1 LRARGVDPAQ
11 RFAECVLK
19 TLGKYEVIGELG
31 RGAMGVVYRARD
43 PIINRLVALK
53 TITTPGSD
61 NQNLLEHFYREA
73 QSAGGLQHPNI
84 VTIFDMGDEAGVPY
98 IAMELVEGENL
109 EQMISQR
116 MPIPVSL
123 KLLYAAQA
131 CGAFD
136 YAHKRGIVHR
146 DIKPGNIM
154 VNKDGAVK
162 VVDFGIARVLE
173 TSKTQTGTLIG
184 TFAYMSPEQYH
195 GEHADE
201 RSDIWSFGVLLYEL
215 LCYRRPFIGT
225 TPAALMHSICSQ
237 DAPSLRSI
245 DPALPVDLEIVAS
258 RLLQKSPGNRYQS
271 MEDVLVELDPICKGL
286 QGESVAGMVTESRE
300 LAEHGEFSR
309 ARDLLRQALQVD
321 PKNQTARMLLDK
333 VSAELRRV
341 IIRPKTQKEVEKG
354 ESLLGEGK
362 LQEARAA
369 AEGALQMDSS
379 FEPARELQ
387 RSIQKELDRVQQ
399 VADWLDG
406 AKQRLA
412 EGLPDEAETLLAKVI
427 EIEPAN
433 KQVNKLL
440 HQAAEEKKERQRR
453 LELIERMQEARGLWT
468 QQKYSDCIRVLT
480 DMQKEYPGD
489 EEIPRLLQTAREDQ
503 AEQEKR
509 QNLDKARNLLAVR
522 HYEECRSVLADLQKR
537 FPTNEEI
544 SDLIRELKE
553 DEAIQRKLHRFA
565 EARDLLAAHR
575 FEDCIALSMALQQE
589 YPTEAE
595 PGSLLGTARHEQLE
609 ERKQQGLSN
618 ARKLRASLHYKECE
632 VILEDLRKQFPNDD
646 EIPRLFQELAEQ
658 QKEQQKR
665 EAVAEA
671 RKLLTAR
678 NHKASITLLNG
689 FLKEFP
695 GDLDVEK
702 LLKTVHEDEAQ
713 QRKLQTMVE
722 ARNMLASRRFD
733 ESITVLIQ
741 LQKTFPA
748 DDDIARLLHTAHEEQ
763 EEVRKQQKLVDA
775 RSLLVAEKFDEALA
789 LIDSVSAAH
798 PRDTA
803 VHKLRAVVS
812 EEKEK
817 HAKAEKLKNDIA
829 TVKKLVGSK
838 KYPEVIARAESLL
851 AEHPGDTDLARL
863 IDFARSQQAEIDRE
877 LAARKALDEGKS
889 LLKAAKYDDA
899 TSTVQAGLKADPANR
914 DLQRLLGEI
923 ETEKKKSITRQEMER
938 RIREIK
944 FKINRERF
952 SEAVDLAKQ
961 TIASLGPDTDVT
973 QLLNSAHVEMEAR
986 ERKRQ
991 QEKALENVRG
1001 FVDSRKFDEASKTL
1015 DGALAAKIFEAFD
1028 SRAQR
1033 AADEISAARQAAKQP
1048 LEPSS
1053 TPTLPQDFRNE
1064 YAFQQGPPSSDAP
1077 PKAGVP
1083 AAEGAGTYASATHS
1097 NISPQLSSPPVVEP
1111 AQPSKPSQVTTPKT
1125 DEPSVPKKSLEP
1137 VRGSQTPVK
1146 PAKSDKPITA
1156 DKSVK
1161 REVTA
1166 SPPVFGSRKQP
1177 INVAVTEPIA
1187 PLEEPAQQ
1195 KAPAK
1200 KPLLPTVIVLALAA
1214 LAAGY
1219 FLWPYT
1225 PPAKAPQVIAT
1236 KPALLVP
1243 AANPLEVKQ
1252 RDAMAA
1258 AEELVAAN
1266 DLEKADQVLL
1276 DAEKLNGPLT
1286 PAVQTMRGQIE
1297 DSMKNAQL
1305 RQLRQR
1311 EAQLWQQA
1319 TESVRAKHLS
1329 QAETELKQ
1337 LEALPDG
1344 GVHREDAQRY
1354 LVDVIPKLKL
1364 QGKLLTEAGRSL
1376 QQGDFESARKFAS
1389 QLQASGGD
1397 ASELNGEIE
1406 KTEGDR
1412 LAQLESQFNQFK
1424 QGDDDSAVQQLKA
1437 LQSKFQALVN
1447 SGGPK
1452 SAEAQSYVN
1461 SIPSSISDVLAR
1473 AQSKRLELAFQVA
1486 SQKCQQVLAGND
1498 KSGLAAARESMQSFT
1513 QTGPHADEAQKCVSD
1528 ITAKLSA
1535 LNQPP
1540 AAVVPSPPTPP
1551 AKRETQSAT
1560 AVDEAAVR
1568 NVVQT
1573 FFRAFEERNPDELRQ
1588 VWPTIPQKRYD
1599 GYKSSFADAR
1609 SITMQIVSQSV
1620 NVSPDAETAT
1630 VSTES
1635 QQQYTPKFGKS
1646 SRKSEASWKFQ
1657 LAKKNG
1663 VWVLTDVQ

>member
-1 LRARGVDPAQ
+1 
-11 RFAECVLK
+11 
-19 TLGKYEVIGELG
+19 
-31 RGAMGVVYRARD
+31 MGVVYRARD

-53 TITTPGSD
+53 TITAAGSD
-61 NQNLLEHFYREA
+61 YPNLLERFYREA

-98 IAMELVEGENL
+98 IAMELIEGENL
-109 EQMISQR
+109 EQMISQHT
-116 MPIPVSL
+116 PIPVSL

-131 CGAFD
+131 CSAFD

-154 VNKDGAVK
+154 VNKDGMVK

-173 TSKTQTGTLIG
+173 TSKTQTGMLIG

-215 LCYRRPFIGT
+215 LCYRRPFIAT

-237 DAPSLRSI
+237 DAPPLRSI
-245 DPALPVDLEIVAS
+245 NPALPAELEILAS
-258 RLLQKSPGNRYQS
+258 RLLQKSPENRYQS
-271 MEDVLVELDPICKGL
+271 MEDVLLELDPICKGL
-286 QGESVAGMVTESRE
+286 QAESVAGMVAESRE

-309 ARDLLRQALQVD
+309 ARDVLRQALQVD
-321 PKNQTARMLLDK
+321 SKNQAARMLLEK
-333 VSAELRRV
+333 VNAELRRV
-341 IIRPKTQKEVEKG
+341 MIRPKAQKEVEKG

-379 FEPARELQ
+379 FEPAQELQ
-387 RSIQKELDRVQQ
+387 RSIQKELDRVQR

-412 EGLPDEAETLLAKVI
+412 EGMPDEAETLLAKVI
-427 EIEPAN
+427 EVEPAN
-433 KQVNKLL
+433 KQANKLL
-440 HQAAEEKKERQRR
+440 QQAAEEKKERQRR

-468 QQKYSDCIRVLT
+468 QQEYSVCIQVLT
-480 DMQKEYPGD
+480 ELQKEYPGE

-509 QNLDKARNLLAVR
+509 QNLDKARNLLAAR

-553 DEAIQRKLHRFA
+553 DEANQRKLHRFA
-565 EARDLLAAHR
+565 EARDLLAARR
-575 FEDCIALSMALQQE
+575 FEDCITVSTALQKE
-589 YPTEAE
+589 YPAEEEA
-595 PGSLLGTARHEQLE
+595 GRLLGTARHEQLE
-609 ERKQQGLSN
+609 ERKQEGLSN
-618 ARKLRASLHYKECE
+618 ARKLRASRHYKECK
-632 VILEDLRKQFPNDD
+632 VILEDLRKQFPNDE
-646 EIPRLFQELAEQ
+646 EIPRLLQELAEE
-658 QKEQQKR
+658 QKEQRKQ
-665 EAVAEA
+665 EAAAEA
-671 RKLLTAR
+671 RKLLALR
-678 NHKASITLLNG
+678 NHKESITLLNG

-695 GDLDVEK
+695 GDSDVEK

-713 QRKLQTMVE
+713 QRKLQTMAE

-733 ESITVLIQ
+733 ESITVLTQ

-748 DDDIARLLHTAHEEQ
+748 DDDITRLLHTAHEEQ
-763 EEVRKQQKLVDA
+763 EEVRKQQKLVEA

-789 LIDSVSAAH
+789 LIDSVSAAY
-798 PRDTA
+798 PKDTA
-803 VHKLRAVVS
+803 IQKLRVVAS
-812 EEKEK
+812 QEKEK

-829 TVKKLVGSK
+829 TVKKLVGNK

-851 AEHPGDTDLARL
+851 AEHPGGTDLARL
-863 IDFARSQQAEIDRE
+863 IDFARSQQSEIDRE

-889 LLKAAKYDDA
+889 LLKATRYDDA
-899 TSTVQAGLKADPANR
+899 ASTVRAGMKAYPANR
-914 DLQRLLGEI
+914 DLQMLLEQI
-923 ETEKKKSITRQEMER
+923 ETEKRKAITRQEMER

-944 FKINRERF
+944 FKINREKF
-952 SEAVDLAKQ
+952 SEAVELAKQ
-961 TIASLGPDTDVT
+961 TIASLGPDTDIT

-991 QEKALENVRG
+991 QEKAIETIRG
-1001 FVDSRKFDEASKTL
+1001 FVNSRKFDEATKTL
-1015 DGALAAKIFEAFD
+1015 DSALATKIFEAFD
-1028 SRAQR
+1028 SRARR
-1033 AADEISAARQAAKQP
+1033 AADEISVARQAVQQP
-1048 LEPSS
+1048 VEPSS
-1053 TPTLPQDFRNE
+1053 TPTLSQDFRNE
-1064 YAFQQGPPSSDAP
+1064 YAFQQGPPASDALT
-1077 PKAGVP
+1077 KASIP
-1083 AAEGAGTYASATHS
+1083 AAEVLGAQASATQPS
-1097 NISPQLSSPPVVEP
+1097 ISAPPPPPPVVQP
-1111 AQPSKPSQVTTPKT
+1111 TQPSKPSQVTKPKA
-1125 DEPSVPKKSLEP
+1125 DEPSAPKKSLEP
-1137 VRGSQTPVK
+1137 VHMPQTAPPVKPPDPNK

-1156 DKSVK
+1156 DKPAK
-1161 REVTA
+1161 REVIA
-1166 SPPVFGSRKQP
+1166 SPQVFVPPKQP
-1177 INVAVTEPIA
+1177 PEVAVAEPVS
-1187 PLEEPAQQ
+1187 PLERTAYQE
-1195 KAPAK
+1195 APAK
-1200 KPLLPTVIVLALAA
+1200 KLLLPAVIVLALAA
-1214 LAAGY
+1214 VVAAGY
-1219 FLWPYT
+1219 FLWPHT
-1225 PPAKAPQVIAT
+1225 PPAKAPQVVAT
-1236 KPALLVP
+1236 KPTVFVP
-1243 AANPLEVKQ
+1243 PVNPLEVKQ

-1258 AEELVAAN
+1258 AEKLVAAN
-1266 DLEKADQVLL
+1266 DLEKARQTLL

-1286 PAVQTMRGQIE
+1286 SAVQSMRGQIE

-1319 TESVRAKHLS
+1319 AESIRAKHFA
-1329 QAETELKQ
+1329 QAETELNQ
-1337 LEALPDG
+1337 IEALPDG

-1354 LVDVIPKLKL
+1354 LTDVIPKMKR
-1364 QGKLLTEAGRSL
+1364 QGKLLTEARQSL
-1376 QQGDFESARKFAS
+1376 KQGDFESARKLTS
-1389 QLQASGGD
+1389 QLQESGDD
-1397 ASELNGEIE
+1397 ASELNAEIE
-1406 KTEGDR
+1406 KSEGDR

-1424 QGDDDSAVQQLKA
+1424 QGDDDSSVQQLKA
-1437 LQSKFQALVN
+1437 LQPKFQVLVN

-1461 SIPSSISDVLAR
+1461 SIPSSISDVQAR

-1486 SQKCQQVLAGND
+1486 SQKCEQVLAGND
-1498 KSGLAAARESMQSFT
+1498 KSGLASARESMQSFT
-1513 QTGPHADEAQKCVSD
+1513 QNGPHADEAQKCVGD
-1528 ITAKLSA
+1528 ITAKLNA

-1540 AAVVPSPPTPP
+1540 AAVVQPPPTPP
-1551 AKRETQSAT
+1551 AKRETQNAT
-1560 AVDEAAVR
+1560 VVDEAAVR

-1599 GYKSSFADAR
+1599 GYKGSFANAS
-1609 SITMQIVSQSV
+1609 SITMQIVSESV
-1620 NVSPDAETAT
+1620 NVSPDGGTAT
-1630 VSTES
+1630 VSAES
-1635 QQQYTPKFGKS
+1635 QQQYTSKAGKS
-1646 SRKSEASWKFQ
+1646 LKKSDASWKFQ

>member
-1 LRARGVDPAQ
+1 
-11 RFAECVLK
+11 
-19 TLGKYEVIGELG
+19 
-31 RGAMGVVYRARD
+31 MGVVYRARD

-53 TITTPGSD
+53 TITTAGSD
-61 NQNLLEHFYREA
+61 NQNLLERFYREA

-98 IAMELVEGENL
+98 IAMELIEGENL

-116 MPIPVSL
+116 TPIPASL
-123 KLLYAAQA
+123 KLLYAVQA
-131 CGAFD
+131 CSAFD

-173 TSKTQTGTLIG
+173 TSKTQTGMLIG

-215 LCYRRPFIGT
+215 LCYQRPFIGT

-245 DPALPVDLEIVAS
+245 DPALPADLEIVAS

-271 MEDVLVELDPICKGL
+271 MEDVLLELDPICKGL
-286 QGESVAGMVTESRE
+286 QAESVAGMVTESRE
-300 LAEHGEFSR
+300 LDEHGEFSR

-333 VSAELRRV
+333 VNAELRRV
-341 IIRPKTQKEVEKG
+341 TIRPKAQKEVEKG
-354 ESLLGEGK
+354 ESLLEEGK

-379 FEPARELQ
+379 FEPAHELQ

-412 EGLPDEAETLLAKVI
+412 EGLPDEAEMLLAKVI

-440 HQAAEEKKERQRR
+440 QQAAEEKKERQRR

-480 DMQKEYPGD
+480 DMQKEYPGE

-509 QNLDKARNLLAVR
+509 QNLDKARNLFAAR

-544 SDLIRELKE
+544 SDLIRELNE
-553 DEAIQRKLHRFA
+553 DEAKQRKLHRFA

-575 FEDCIALSMALQQE
+575 FEDCIALSTVLQQE
-589 YPTEAE
+589 YPTDEEA
-595 PGSLLGTARHEQLE
+595 GRLLGTARHEQLE

-618 ARKLRASLHYKECE
+618 ARKLRASRHYKECE

-646 EIPRLFQELAEQ
+646 EIPGLFQELAEE
-658 QKEQQKR
+658 QKEHHKR

-695 GDLDVEK
+695 GDSEVEK
-702 LLKTVHEDEAQ
+702 LLKAVYEDEAQ
-713 QRKLQTMVE
+713 QRKLQTMAE
-722 ARNMLASRRFD
+722 ARNMLASRQFD

-748 DDDIARLLHTAHEEQ
+748 DDDIARLLHTAQEEQ
-763 EEVRKQQKLVDA
+763 AEVRKQQKLVDA

-789 LIDSVSAAH
+789 LIDSVGVAH
-798 PRDTA
+798 PKDAA

-851 AEHPGDTDLARL
+851 AEHPGATDLARL

-877 LAARKALDEGKS
+877 LAARKALDDGKS

-914 DLQRLLGEI
+914 DLQKLLEEI

-938 RIREIK
+938 RVREIK
-944 FKINRERF
+944 FKINREKF

-991 QEKALENVRG
+991 QEKAIENVRG
-1001 FVDSRKFDEASKTL
+1001 FVDSRKFDEATKTL
-1015 DGALAAKIFEAFD
+1015 DAALAAKIFEAFD

-1053 TPTLPQDFRNE
+1053 TVTLSQDFRNE
-1064 YAFQQGPPSSDAP
+1064 YAFQQGPPSSDTP

-1083 AAEGAGTYASATHS
+1083 AAEGPGTYASATHS
-1097 NISPQLSSPPVVEP
+1097 NTSPQLFSPPVIEP
-1111 AQPSKPSQVTTPKT
+1111 AQPSKPSQVTPPKT

-1137 VRGSQTPVK
+1137 VRGSQTPVE
-1146 PAKSDKPITA
+1146 PAKSDKPISA
-1156 DKSVK
+1156 DKSIK

-1166 SPPVFGSRKQP
+1166 SPPVFGSPKQP

-1219 FLWPYT
+1219 FLWPHT

-1236 KPALLVP
+1236 KPAVSVP
-1243 AANPLEVKQ
+1243 PANPLEVKQ

-1258 AEELVAAN
+1258 AEKLVAAN
-1266 DLEKADQVLL
+1266 DLEKADQILL

-1286 PAVQTMRGQIE
+1286 PSIQTMRGQIE
-1297 DSMKNAQL
+1297 DSMKNAHL

-1329 QAETELKQ
+1329 QAETEMKQ
-1337 LEALPDG
+1337 VEALPDG

-1364 QGKLLTEAGRSL
+1364 QGKLLTEARRSL
-1376 QQGDFESARKFAS
+1376 QQGDFESARRFAS
-1389 QLQASGGD
+1389 QLQAGGGD
-1397 ASELNGEIE
+1397 ASELNDEIE
-1406 KTEGDR
+1406 KSEGDR

-1447 SGGPK
+1447 SGGPQ

-1540 AAVVPSPPTPP
+1540 AAVVPAPSTPP
-1551 AKRETQSAT
+1551 AKRETQDAT

-1573 FFRAFEERNPDELRQ
+1573 FFRAFEERNPDELKQ

-1620 NVSPDAETAT
+1620 NVSPDGGTAT

-1646 SRKSEASWKFQ
+1646 SKKSEASWKFQ

>member
-1 LRARGVDPAQ
+1 
-11 RFAECVLK
+11 
-19 TLGKYEVIGELG
+19 
-31 RGAMGVVYRARD
+31 
-43 PIINRLVALK
+43 
-53 TITTPGSD
+53 
-61 NQNLLEHFYREA
+61 
-73 QSAGGLQHPNI
+73 
-84 VTIFDMGDEAGVPY
+84 
-98 IAMELVEGENL
+98 
-109 EQMISQR
+109 
-116 MPIPVSL
+116 
-123 KLLYAAQA
+123 
-131 CGAFD
+131 
-136 YAHKRGIVHR
+136 
-146 DIKPGNIM
+146 M

-173 TSKTQTGTLIG
+173 TSKTQTGMLIG

-245 DPALPVDLEIVAS
+245 DPALPADLEIVAS

-271 MEDVLVELDPICKGL
+271 MEDVLLELDPIYKSL
-286 QGESVAGMVTESRE
+286 QAESVAGMVTESRE
-300 LAEHGEFSR
+300 LAEHGEFPR

-321 PKNQTARMLLDK
+321 SKNQTARMLLEK
-333 VSAELRRV
+333 VNAELRRV
-341 IIRPKTQKEVEKG
+341 MIRPKAQKEVEKG
-354 ESLLGEGK
+354 KSLLGEGK

-379 FEPARELQ
+379 FEPAHELQ
-387 RSIQKELDRVQQ
+387 RSIQKELDRVQR

-412 EGLPDEAETLLAKVI
+412 EGMPDEAETLLAKVI

-440 HQAAEEKKERQRR
+440 QQAAEEKKERRRR

-480 DMQKEYPGD
+480 DMQKEYPGE

-509 QNLDKARNLLAVR
+509 QNLDKARNLLAAR
-522 HYEECRSVLADLQKR
+522 HYEECRSLLADLQKR
-537 FPTNEEI
+537 FPKNEEI

-553 DEAIQRKLHRFA
+553 DEAKQRKLHRFA

-575 FEDCIALSMALQQE
+575 FEDCIALATALQQE
-589 YPTEAE
+589 YPTEEEA
-595 PGSLLGTARHEQLE
+595 GRLLGTAHHEQLE

-618 ARKLRASLHYKECE
+618 ARKLRASRHYKECE
-632 VILEDLRKQFPNDD
+632 VILEDLRKQFPDDD
-646 EIPRLFQELAEQ
+646 EIPRLLQELAEE
-658 QKEQQKR
+658 QKEQRKQ

-671 RKLLTAR
+671 RKLFTAR
-678 NHKASITLLNG
+678 NHKASIALLNG
-689 FLKEFP
+689 FLKECP
-695 GDLDVEK
+695 GDPDVQK
-702 LLKTVHEDEAQ
+702 LLKTVYEDEAQ
-713 QRKLQTMVE
+713 QRKLQTMAE

-748 DDDIARLLHTAHEEQ
+748 DDDITRLLHTAHEEQ

-775 RSLLVAEKFDEALA
+775 RSLLVAERFDEALA

-798 PRDTA
+798 PKDIA

-838 KYPEVIARAESLL
+838 KYPEVIARAEGLL
-851 AEHPGDTDLARL
+851 AEHPGDTDLVRL

-877 LAARKALDEGKS
+877 VAARKALDEGKS
-889 LLKAAKYDDA
+889 LLKADRYDDA
-899 TSTVQAGLKADPANR
+899 TGAVRAGLKADPDNR
-914 DLQRLLGEI
+914 DLQKLLEQI

-944 FKINRERF
+944 FKINREKF
-952 SEAVDLAKQ
+952 SEAADLAKQ

-991 QEKALENVRG
+991 QEKTIENIRG
-1001 FVDSRKFDEASKTL
+1001 FVDSRKFDEATKTL
-1015 DGALAAKIFEAFD
+1015 DAAVAAKIFEAFD

-1033 AADEISAARQAAKQP
+1033 AADEISAARQAVKQP

-1053 TPTLPQDFRNE
+1053 TPTLSQDFRNE
-1064 YAFQQGPPSSDAP
+1064 YAFQQGPPPSDAP
-1077 PKAGVP
+1077 PKAGAP
-1083 AAEGAGTYASATHS
+1083 AAEGPGAYASATQS
-1097 NISPQLSSPPVVEP
+1097 NVSPHPSPPPVVQS
-1111 AQPSKPSQVTTPKT
+1111 AQPSKPSQVTPPKT
-1125 DEPSVPKKSLEP
+1125 DEPSAPKKSLEP
-1137 VRGSQTPVK
+1137 VRASQTPVK
-1146 PAKSDKPITA
+1146 AAKLDKPIPT
-1156 DKSVK
+1156 DKFVK
-1161 REVTA
+1161 QEVTA
-1166 SPPVFGSRKQP
+1166 SPPVFGPPKQP

-1187 PLEEPAQQ
+1187 PREGSPQQ
-1195 KAPAK
+1195 EAPAK
-1200 KPLLPTVIVLALAA
+1200 KPLLATVMVLTLAAA

-1219 FLWPYT
+1219 FLWPHT
-1225 PPAKAPQVIAT
+1225 PPAKAPEVIAT
-1236 KPALLVP
+1236 KPAVFVP
-1243 AANPLEVKQ
+1243 PANPLEVKQ
-1252 RDAMAA
+1252 RDAMVA
-1258 AEELVAAN
+1258 AEKLVAAN
-1266 DLEKADQVLL
+1266 DLEKARQTLL

-1286 PAVQTMRGQIE
+1286 PAVQSMRGQIE

-1319 TESVRAKHLS
+1319 TESVRANDLAK
-1329 QAETELKQ
+1329 AETQLKQ
-1337 LEALPDG
+1337 VEALPDG
-1344 GVHREDAQRY
+1344 GVHRADAQRY
-1354 LVDVIPKLKL
+1354 LVDVIPKLKR
-1364 QGKLLTEAGRSL
+1364 QGKLLAEARRSL
-1376 QQGDFESARKFAS
+1376 ERGDFESARKFTS
-1389 QLQASGGD
+1389 QLQESGGD
-1397 ASELNGEIE
+1397 ASELNREIE
-1406 KTEGDR
+1406 KSEGDR
-1412 LAQLESQFNQFK
+1412 LAQLETQFDQFK

-1437 LQSKFQALVN
+1437 LQPKFQALVN

-1452 SAEAQSYVN
+1452 SPEAQSYVN
-1461 SIPSSISDVLAR
+1461 NIPSSISDVLAR
-1473 AQSKRLELAFQVA
+1473 AQAKRLELAFQAA
-1486 SQKCQQVLAGND
+1486 SQKCQQVLLGND
-1498 KSGLAAARESMQSFT
+1498 KSGLAAARESLQSFT

-1528 ITAKLSA
+1528 INAKLSA

-1540 AAVVPSPPTPP
+1540 AAVVASPPIPP
-1551 AKRETQSAT
+1551 AKREMQNT
-1560 AVDEAAVR
+1560 AAADEAAVR
-1568 NVVQT
+1568 SVVRT
-1573 FFRAFEERNPDELRQ
+1573 FFRAFEERNPDQLRQ

-1599 GYKSSFADAR
+1599 GYKGSFADAS

-1620 NVSPDAETAT
+1620 NVSPDGGTAT
-1630 VSTES
+1630 VSAES
-1635 QQQYTPKFGKS
+1635 QQQYTPKAGKS
-1646 SRKSEASWKFQ
+1646 SKKSEASWKFQ

-1663 VWVLTDVQ
+1663 VWILTDVR

>member
-1 LRARGVDPAQ
+1 V
-11 RFAECVLK
+11 ECVLK

-53 TITTPGSD
+53 TITAAGSD
-61 NQNLLEHFYREA
+61 NQNLLERFYREA

-98 IAMELVEGENL
+98 IAMELIEGENL

-131 CGAFD
+131 CSAFD

-225 TPAALMHSICSQ
+225 TPAGLMHSICTQ

-333 VSAELRRV
+333 VNAELRRV
-341 IIRPKTQKEVEKG
+341 MIRPKAQKEVEKG

-362 LQEARAA
+362 LQEAKAA

-379 FEPARELQ
+379 FEPAHELQ
-387 RSIQKELDRVQQ
+387 RSIQKELDRVQR

-440 HQAAEEKKERQRR
+440 QQAAEEKKERQRR

-480 DMQKEYPGD
+480 DMQEEYPGD

-509 QNLDKARNLLAVR
+509 QNLDKARNLFAVR
-522 HYEECRSVLADLQKR
+522 HYQECRSVLADLQKR

-553 DEAIQRKLHRFA
+553 DEAKQRKLHRFA

-575 FEDCIALSMALQQE
+575 FEDCIALSTALQQE
-589 YPTEAE
+589 YPTEEEA
-595 PGSLLGTARHEQLE
+595 GWLLGTARHEQLE

-618 ARKLRASLHYKECE
+618 ARKLRASRHYKECE
-632 VILEDLRKQFPNDD
+632 VILADLRKQFPNDD
-646 EIPRLFQELAEQ
+646 EIPRLFQELTEQ
-658 QKEQQKR
+658 QKEQHKR

-695 GDLDVEK
+695 GDPDVEK
-702 LLKTVHEDEAQ
+702 LLKTVYEDEAQ
-713 QRKLQTMVE
+713 QRKLQTMAE

-763 EEVRKQQKLVDA
+763 EEVRKQQKLVDV

-798 PRDTA
+798 PKDTA

-817 HAKAEKLKNDIA
+817 HAKTEKLKNDIA
-829 TVKKLVGSK
+829 TVKNLVGSK
-838 KYPEVIARAESLL
+838 KYAEVIARAESLL

-863 IDFARSQQAEIDRE
+863 IDFARSQQVEIDRE
-877 LAARKALDEGKS
+877 LAARKTFDEGKS

-914 DLQRLLGEI
+914 DLQKLLEEI

-991 QEKALENVRG
+991 QEKAIENVRG
-1001 FVDSRKFDEASKTL
+1001 FVDSRKFDEATKTL
-1015 DGALAAKIFEAFD
+1015 DAALAAKIFEAFD

-1053 TPTLPQDFRNE
+1053 TPTLSQDFRNE

-1083 AAEGAGTYASATHS
+1083 AAQGPGYASATHS
-1097 NISPQLSSPPVVEP
+1097 NSSPQLFSPPVVEP
-1111 AQPSKPSQVTTPKT
+1111 AQPSKPPQVTPPKT

-1137 VRGSQTPVK
+1137 VRGSRTPVK
-1146 PAKSDKPITA
+1146 PAKSDNPIAA

-1166 SPPVFGSRKQP
+1166 SPPVFGSPKQP
-1177 INVAVTEPIA
+1177 INVAVTEPIS

-1200 KPLLPTVIVLALAA
+1200 KPLLPTVIVLVLGAA

-1219 FLWPYT
+1219 FLWPHT

-1236 KPALLVP
+1236 KPALIVP
-1243 AANPLEVKQ
+1243 PANPLEVKQ
-1252 RDAMAA
+1252 REAMAA
-1258 AEELVAAN
+1258 AEKLVATN
-1266 DLEKADQVLL
+1266 DLEKADQILL

-1286 PAVQTMRGQIE
+1286 PAVQTMRGQVE

-1311 EAQLWQQA
+1311 EARLWQQA
-1319 TESVRAKHLS
+1319 AESVRAKHLS

-1337 LEALPDG
+1337 VEALPDG

-1364 QGKLLTEAGRSL
+1364 QGKLLTEARRSL

-1406 KTEGDR
+1406 KSEGDR

-1424 QGDDDSAVQQLKA
+1424 QRDDDSAVQQLKA

-1528 ITAKLSA
+1528 ITTKLSA

-1540 AAVVPSPPTPP
+1540 VAVVPSPPTPP
-1551 AKRETQSAT
+1551 AKPETQNAT

-1573 FFRAFEERNPDELRQ
+1573 FFRAFEDRNPDELRQ
-1588 VWPTIPQKRYD
+1588 VWPTISQKRYD

-1620 NVSPDAETAT
+1620 NVSPDGGTAT

-1646 SRKSEASWKFQ
+1646 SKKSEASWKFQ

>member
-1 LRARGVDPAQ
+1 
-11 RFAECVLK
+11 
-19 TLGKYEVIGELG
+19 
-31 RGAMGVVYRARD
+31 
-43 PIINRLVALK
+43 
-53 TITTPGSD
+53 
-61 NQNLLEHFYREA
+61 
-73 QSAGGLQHPNI
+73 
-84 VTIFDMGDEAGVPY
+84 
-98 IAMELVEGENL
+98 
-109 EQMISQR
+109 

-131 CGAFD
+131 CSAFD

-225 TPAALMHSICSQ
+225 TPAALMHSICTG

-309 ARDLLRQALQVD
+309 ARDLLRQALQID
-321 PKNQTARMLLDK
+321 PKNQTARILLDK
-333 VSAELRRV
+333 VNAELRRV
-341 IIRPKTQKEVEKG
+341 MIRPKAQKEVEKG

-379 FEPARELQ
+379 FEPAHELQ
-387 RSIQKELDRVQQ
+387 RSIQKELDRVQR

-440 HQAAEEKKERQRR
+440 QQAAEEKERQRR

-489 EEIPRLLQTAREDQ
+489 EEIPHLLQTAREDQ

-509 QNLDKARNLLAVR
+509 QNLDRARNLFAVR
-522 HYEECRSVLADLQKR
+522 HYEECRSVLEDLQKR

-553 DEAIQRKLHRFA
+553 DEAKQRKLHRFA

-575 FEDCIALSMALQQE
+575 FEDCIALSTALQQE
-589 YPTEAE
+589 YPTEEEA
-595 PGSLLGTARHEQLE
+595 GWLLGTARHEQLE

-618 ARKLRASLHYKECE
+618 ARKLRASRQYKECE

-695 GDLDVEK
+695 GDPDVEK
-702 LLKTVHEDEAQ
+702 LLKTVYEDEAQ
-713 QRKLQTMVE
+713 QRKLHTMAE

-733 ESITVLIQ
+733 ESIGVLTQ
-741 LQKTFPA
+741 LQETFPA
-748 DDDIARLLHTAHEEQ
+748 DDEIARLLHTAHEEQ

-789 LIDSVSAAH
+789 LIDSISAAH
-798 PRDTA
+798 PKDTA

-851 AEHPGDTDLARL
+851 AEHPGGTDLARL

-914 DLQRLLGEI
+914 DLQKLVEEI

-1001 FVDSRKFDEASKTL
+1001 FVDSRKFDEATKTL
-1015 DGALAAKIFEAFD
+1015 DAALAAKIFEAFD

-1053 TPTLPQDFRNE
+1053 TPTLSQDFRNE
-1064 YAFQQGPPSSDAP
+1064 YAFQQGPPLSDAP

-1083 AAEGAGTYASATHS
+1083 AAEGPGPYASATHS
-1097 NISPQLSSPPVVEP
+1097 NISPQLFSPPVVEP
-1111 AQPSKPSQVTTPKT
+1111 AQPSKPSQVTPPKT

-1137 VRGSQTPVK
+1137 VRESQTPVK
-1146 PAKSDKPITA
+1146 TAKSDKPITA

-1161 REVTA
+1161 REITA
-1166 SPPVFGSRKQP
+1166 SPPVFGSPKQP

-1187 PLEEPAQQ
+1187 PLEEPAQG

-1214 LAAGY
+1214 ALAAGY
-1219 FLWPYT
+1219 FLGRT
-1225 PPAKAPQVIAT
+1225 
-1236 KPALLVP
+1236 
-1243 AANPLEVKQ
+1243 
-1252 RDAMAA
+1252 
-1258 AEELVAAN
+1258 
-1266 DLEKADQVLL
+1266 
-1276 DAEKLNGPLT
+1276 
-1286 PAVQTMRGQIE
+1286 
-1297 DSMKNAQL
+1297 
-1305 RQLRQR
+1305 
-1311 EAQLWQQA
+1311 
-1319 TESVRAKHLS
+1319 
-1329 QAETELKQ
+1329 
-1337 LEALPDG
+1337 LP
-1344 GVHREDAQRY
+1344 RR
-1354 LVDVIPKLKL
+1354 
-1364 QGKLLTEAGRSL
+1364 KLL
-1376 QQGDFESARKFAS
+1376 
-1389 QLQASGGD
+1389 
-1397 ASELNGEIE
+1397 
-1406 KTEGDR
+1406 
-1412 LAQLESQFNQFK
+1412 
-1424 QGDDDSAVQQLKA
+1424 
-1437 LQSKFQALVN
+1437 
-1447 SGGPK
+1447 
-1452 SAEAQSYVN
+1452 
-1461 SIPSSISDVLAR
+1461 
-1473 AQSKRLELAFQVA
+1473 
-1486 SQKCQQVLAGND
+1486 
-1498 KSGLAAARESMQSFT
+1498 
-1513 QTGPHADEAQKCVSD
+1513 
-1528 ITAKLSA
+1528 
-1535 LNQPP
+1535 
-1540 AAVVPSPPTPP
+1540 
-1551 AKRETQSAT
+1551 
-1560 AVDEAAVR
+1560 
-1568 NVVQT
+1568 
-1573 FFRAFEERNPDELRQ
+1573 
-1588 VWPTIPQKRYD
+1588 
-1599 GYKSSFADAR
+1599 
-1609 SITMQIVSQSV
+1609 
-1620 NVSPDAETAT
+1620 
-1630 VSTES
+1630 
-1635 QQQYTPKFGKS
+1635 KS
-1646 SRKSEASWKFQ
+1646 SRRSPRYLSHRRTRWRLSSVTQ
-1657 LAKKNG
+1657 WQRRRSSLRRTILRRLTRPSSTPKN
-1663 VWVLTDVQ
+1663 

>member
-1 LRARGVDPAQ
+1 V
-11 RFAECVLK
+11 ECVLK

-53 TITTPGSD
+53 TITAAGSD
-61 NQNLLEHFYREA
+61 NQNLLERFYREA

-98 IAMELVEGENL
+98 IAMELIEGENL

-131 CGAFD
+131 CSAFD

-225 TPAALMHSICSQ
+225 TPAGLMHSICTQ

-258 RLLQKSPGNRYQS
+258 RLLEKSPGNRYQS

-286 QGESVAGMVTESRE
+286 QGESVAGMVAESRE
-300 LAEHGEFSR
+300 LAEHGEFPR

-321 PKNQTARMLLDK
+321 PKNQTARTLLDK
-333 VSAELRRV
+333 VNAELRRV
-341 IIRPKTQKEVEKG
+341 MIRPKAQKEVEKG

-379 FEPARELQ
+379 FAPAHELQ
-387 RSIQKELDRVQQ
+387 RSIQKELDRVQR

-440 HQAAEEKKERQRR
+440 QQAAEEKKERQRR
-453 LELIERMQEARGLWT
+453 LELIERMQEARGFWT

-509 QNLDKARNLLAVR
+509 QNLDKARNLFAVR

-553 DEAIQRKLHRFA
+553 DEAKQRKLHRFA

-575 FEDCIALSMALQQE
+575 FEDCIALSTALQQE
-589 YPTEAE
+589 YPTEEEA
-595 PGSLLGTARHEQLE
+595 GWLLGTARHEQLE

-618 ARKLRASLHYKECE
+618 ARKLRASQHYKECE
-632 VILEDLRKQFPNDD
+632 IVLEDLRKQFPNDD
-646 EIPRLFQELAEQ
+646 EIPRLFQELTEQ
-658 QKEQQKR
+658 QKEQHKR

-678 NHKASITLLNG
+678 NHDASIALLNG

-695 GDLDVEK
+695 GDPDVEK
-702 LLKTVHEDEAQ
+702 LLKTVYEDEAQ
-713 QRKLQTMVE
+713 QRKLQTMAE

-748 DDDIARLLHTAHEEQ
+748 DDDIARLLHTAREEQ
-763 EEVRKQQKLVDA
+763 EEVGKQQKLVDV

-798 PRDTA
+798 PKDTA

-812 EEKEK
+812 GEKEK
-817 HAKAEKLKNDIA
+817 HAKAEKLKNEIA

-838 KYPEVIARAESLL
+838 KYAEVIARAESLL

-877 LAARKALDEGKS
+877 LAARKTFDEGKS

-899 TSTVQAGLKADPANR
+899 TSTVQAGLKADPDNR
-914 DLQRLLGEI
+914 DLQKLLEEI

-1001 FVDSRKFDEASKTL
+1001 FVDSRKFDEATQTL
-1015 DGALAAKIFEAFD
+1015 DAALAAKIFEAFD

-1053 TPTLPQDFRNE
+1053 TPTLSQDFRNE

-1077 PKAGVP
+1077 PKAGLP
-1083 AAEGAGTYASATHS
+1083 AAEGPGTYASATHS
-1097 NISPQLSSPPVVEP
+1097 NSSPQLFSPPVVEP
-1111 AQPSKPSQVTTPKT
+1111 AQPSKPPQVTPPKT

-1137 VRGSQTPVK
+1137 VRGSRTPFK

-1156 DKSVK
+1156 DKSVR

-1166 SPPVFGSRKQP
+1166 SPPVFGSPKQP
-1177 INVAVTEPIA
+1177 IDVAVAEPIG
-1187 PLEEPAQQ
+1187 PLEEPAQR
-1195 KAPAK
+1195 KASAK
-1200 KPLLPTVIVLALAA
+1200 KPLLPTVIVLVLGAA
-1214 LAAGY
+1214 LATGY
-1219 FLWPYT
+1219 FLWPHT

-1236 KPALLVP
+1236 KPALFVP
-1243 AANPLEVKQ
+1243 PTNPLEVKQ

-1258 AEELVAAN
+1258 AENLVAAN
-1266 DLEKADQVLL
+1266 DLEKADQILL

-1286 PAVQTMRGQIE
+1286 PAVQTMRGQVE

-1337 LEALPDG
+1337 VEALPDG
-1344 GVHREDAQRY
+1344 GVHREDAHRY
-1354 LVDVIPKLKL
+1354 LVEVIPKLKL
-1364 QGKLLTEAGRSL
+1364 QGKLLTEARRSL

-1406 KTEGDR
+1406 KSEGDR

-1424 QGDDDSAVQQLKA
+1424 QRDDDSAVQQLKA
-1437 LQSKFQALVN
+1437 LQPKFQALVN
-1447 SGGPK
+1447 SGGPQ

-1498 KSGLAAARESMQSFT
+1498 KTGLAAARESMQSFT

-1540 AAVVPSPPTPP
+1540 VAVVPSPPTPP
-1551 AKRETQSAT
+1551 AKRETQNAT

-1573 FFRAFEERNPDELRQ
+1573 FFRAFEDRNPDELRQ

-1620 NVSPDAETAT
+1620 DVSPDGETAT

-1646 SRKSEASWKFQ
+1646 SKKSEASWKFQ

-1663 VWVLTDVQ
+1663 VWVLTAVQ